1 MSKKLIRFDWAI
13 KRLLRNKANF
23 VVLEGFL
30 SELLFE
36 NIKIEQILESESN
49 QDYDDDKFN
58 RVDILTQNSKNELII
73 IEIQNTYEI
82 DYFASP
88 VRYRSGHRMAYGV
101 SKSIS
106 ENLKLGQKYLEI
118 KKVISINIVYFDL
131 GQGEDYI
138 YRGRTDF
145 KGLHQNDILGLS
157 EKQKQTFVKQEVAD
171 IFPEYYLLK
180 VNQFNDIAKDTLDE
194 WVYFLKNS
202 EVKDDFKAKG
212 LKEANDV
219 LDIMKLPKDDQY
231 GYNRYLDSLH
241 LKASEV
247 FSLQSEAEFKVE
259 ERKTSEIA
267 KNGISKGYSNE
278 VIADLTGLTI
288 EKIQELRLESS
299 ARTGEANETDN

>member
-30 SELLFE
+30 SELLFD
-36 NIKIEQILESESN
+36 NIKIEHILESESN
-49 QDYDDDKFN
+49 QDYHDDKFN
-58 RVDILTQNSKNELII
+58 RVDILTHNSKNELII
-73 IEIQNTYEI
+73 IEIQSTYEI
-82 DYFASP
+82 DYF
-88 VRYRSGHRMAYGV
+88 HRMAYGV

-106 ENLKLGQKYLEI
+106 ENLKLGQKYSEI

-131 GQGEDYI
+131 GQGQDYI
-138 YRGRTDF
+138 YRGKTNF
-145 KGLHQNDILGLS
+145 KGLHHNDILSLS
-157 EKQKQTFVKQEVAD
+157 EKQKQTFVKEEVAD

-202 EVKDDFKAKG
+202 EVKDNFKAKG
-212 LKEANDV
+212 LKEANEV
-219 LDIMKLPKDDQY
+219 LDIMRLPKDDHY

-247 FSLQSEAEFKVE
+247 FSLQSEAEYKVRE
-259 ERKTSEIA
+259 EEKIEIA
-267 KNGISKGYSNE
+267 KNAILNNADNEFISK
-278 VIADLTGLTI
+278 ITGLSI
-288 EKIQELRLESS
+288 EKIQALRSQIE
-299 ARTGEANETDN
+299 N

>member
-30 SELLFE
+30 SELLFD

-49 QDYDDDKFN
+49 QEYDDDKFN
-58 RVDILTQNSKNELII
+58 RVDILTHNSKNELII
-73 IEIQNTYEI
+73 IEIQSTYEI
-82 DYFASP
+82 DYF
-88 VRYRSGHRMAYGV
+88 HRMAYGV

-106 ENLKLGQKYLEI
+106 ENLKLGQKYSEI

-131 GQGEDYI
+131 GQGQDYI
-138 YRGRTDF
+138 YRGKTDF
-145 KGLHQNDILGLS
+145 KGLHQNDVLGLS
-157 EKQKQTFVKQEVAD
+157 EKQKQTFLKQEVAD

-180 VNQFNDIAKDTLDE
+180 VNQFDDIAKDTLDE

-212 LKEANDV
+212 LKEANEV
-219 LDIMKLPKDDQY
+219 LDIMRLEKEDQY

-241 LKASEV
+241 LKASEA
-247 FSLQSEAEFKVE
+247 FSLQTEAEFKVKDM
-259 ERKTSEIA
+259 RNIEIA
-267 KNGISKGYSNE
+267 KTGILEGLSNELISK
-278 VIADLTGLTI
+278 LTSLTI
-288 EKIQELRLESS
+288 KKIQELR
-299 ARTGEANETDN
+299 NETND

>member
-30 SELLFE
+30 SELLFD

-49 QDYDDDKFN
+49 QETDDNKYN

-73 IEIQNTYEI
+73 IEIQSSYEI
-82 DYFASP
+82 DYF
-88 VRYRSGHRMAYGV
+88 HRMAYGV

-106 ENLKLGQKYLEI
+106 ENLKLGQNYSEI

-131 GQGEDYI
+131 GQGQDYI
-138 YRGRTDF
+138 YKGKTDF
-145 KGLHQNDILGLS
+145 IGLHQKDLLGLS
-157 EKQKQTFVKQEVAD
+157 DKQKITFLKEEVSN

-212 LKEANDV
+212 LKEAGEV
-219 LDIMKLPKDDQY
+219 LDIMRLEKEDQY

-247 FSLQSEAEFKVE
+247 FSLQSEAEFKAKD
-259 ERKTSEIA
+259 ERSIEIV

-278 VIADLTGLTI
+278 IIADLTGLTI
-288 EKIQELRLESS
+288 LKIQELR
-299 ARTGEANETDN
+299 NEMEN

>member
-30 SELLFE
+30 SELLFD

-58 RVDILTQNSKNELII
+58 RVDILTHNSKNELII
-73 IEIQNTYEI
+73 IEIQSTYEI
-82 DYFASP
+82 DYF
-88 VRYRSGHRMAYGV
+88 HRMAYGV

-106 ENLKLGQKYLEI
+106 ENLKLGQKYSEI

-131 GQGEDYI
+131 GQGQDYI
-138 YRGRTDF
+138 YRGKTDF
-145 KGLHQNDILGLS
+145 KGLHQNDILSLS

-202 EVKDDFKAKG
+202 EVKDNFKAKG
-212 LKEANDV
+212 LKEANEV
-219 LDIMKLPKDDQY
+219 LDIMRLEKEDQY

-247 FSLQSEAEFKVE
+247 FSLQTEAEFKVRE
-259 ERKTSEIA
+259 DEKLKNTIKIA
-267 KNGISKGYSNE
+267 LNAIKNGAENDFISK
-278 VIADLTGLTI
+278 ITGLTI
-288 EKIQELRLESS
+288 EKIQELR
-299 ARTGEANETDN
+299 NETDN